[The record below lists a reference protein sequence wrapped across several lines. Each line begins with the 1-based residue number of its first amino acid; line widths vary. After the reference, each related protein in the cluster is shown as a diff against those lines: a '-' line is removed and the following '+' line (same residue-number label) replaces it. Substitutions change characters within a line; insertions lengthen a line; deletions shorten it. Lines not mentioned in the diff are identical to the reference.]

1 MAARDIYVLEASKPF
16 KIRGRE
22 EITANLTLRKLP
34 PRCGALLRGRVFSEC
49 LPVKNATVLIFDRR
63 RLPVA
68 HATTDEEGAFSV
80 GELEPGRYFAVAS
93 AAGYWTSRIKRAR
106 LRAQKTVFLSFCLEK
121 TAESAT
127 VYGVIAEAVSGSP
140 LCGASVFLPQR
151 NRPRRYKAVSNAK
164 GQYLIYGVEP
174 GAYELFAIKRGY
186 RAACA
191 GLIEIDGNARL
202 KIDMRLEKERE

>member
-68 HATTDEEGAFSV
+68 QATTDEEGAFSG

-106 LRAQKTVFLSFCLEK
+106 LRAQKPSSCRFVLKDSRVRHSLR
-121 TAESAT
+121 
-127 VYGVIAEAVSGSP
+127 VIAEAVSGSP
-140 LCGASVFLPQR
+140 LCGASVFCR
-151 NRPRRYKAVSNAK
+151 SAIGRGGISVSNAK